1 MKKIVP
7 FILLIFV
14 FLASC
19 SSEQQQIERDMQLTI
34 VNTHPSWKIHTV
46 SLQGYSFEDFEIN
59 EGGSRA
65 FTLYNGIPSG
75 GLDIGVRIIYD
86 GCMIE
91 NKNEIVRADFVDGK
105 NTIITII
112 EDRTGKE
119 DWQVNCNYTT
129 TVDLE

>member
-1 MKKIVP
+1 
-7 FILLIFV
+7 
-14 FLASC
+14 
-19 SSEQQQIERDMQLTI
+19 MQLTI
-34 VNTHPSWKIHTV
+34 VNTHPSWNIHTI
-46 SLQGYSFEDFEIN
+46 SLQGYSFQDFEIN

-75 GLDIGVRIIYD
+75 GVDIGVRIIYD

-91 NKNEIVRADFVDGK
+91 NKNEIFRADFEDGK

-119 DWQVNCNYTT
+119 DWQVNCNYTA
-129 TVDLE
+129 TVDLD

>member
-1 MKKIVP
+1 MRKIVP
-7 FILLIFV
+7 LLIFV

-19 SSEQQQIERDMQLTI
+19 SSEEQIEGDMQLTI
-34 VNTHPSWKIHTV
+34 VNTHPSWKILSV
-46 SLQGYSFEDFEIN
+46 SLQDYSFEDFEIN